1 MPGAMA
7 TIKAKA
13 PDGTL
18 TLVIGDS
25 MVALGPAMTHQLF
38 VAAV

>member
-1 MPGAMA
+1 
-7 TIKAKA
+7 
-13 PDGTL
+13 L
-18 TLVIGDS
+18 TLVVGDS